1 MAMKRRDF
9 VLGSLAAPWL
19 ATCTSQN
26 FAKWSGL
33 QHALAGELLLPDDA
47 AFENARKLYNT
58 RFDDIRP
65 SAVARCNTAQDVRAC
80 LDFARRRGIP
90 VHLRSGGH
98 SYAGWS
104 SGPGLVIDVSRMNQV
119 RVDPASKLATIGAG
133 AKLID
138 VYDGLAAHGRALPG
152 GSCPTVGI
160 AGLALGGG
168 ISVLGRAYG
177 LTCDNLRQVEI
188 VTANGDILSCDA
200 QRHPDLFWA
209 CRGGGGGNFGVA
221 TSFQFQTHPL
231 RNITT
236 LTLDWDWAQASKVM
250 TSWQTWGPNAPDEA
264 WSYCRFSNRTGQAP
278 QVTVLIVFLGDEAG
292 LKPPL
297 ADLIGPVGT
306 EPRRTLETQDGMH
319 TMLALAGC
327 PTVSVSQCHLT
338 LDSQEGTL
346 GRSTYEAK
354 SAFFDKP
361 LSQDAIRKVMH
372 HIEGAQAVPELSNGG
387 IMFDAF
393 GGAIGRVSPADT
405 AFVHRGA
412 LFSSQ
417 FLAYWPQKA
426 DGAATAR
433 CRSWIRDFH
442 AAMLPDS
449 SGGAYVNYIDP
460 ALRDW
465 QRAYYGSNYD
475 RLVRVKAAYD
485 PDNLFSMPQG
495 IPVA

>member
-1 MAMKRRDF
+1 MKRRDF

-19 ATCTSQN
+19 AACASQN
-26 FAKWSGL
+26 GSAKWSSL
-33 QHALAGELLLPDDA
+33 QSDLEGDLLLPDDA
-47 AFENARKLYNT
+47 TFESHRKLYNT
-58 RFDDIRP
+58 RFDNIRP
-65 SAVARCNTAQDVRAC
+65 SAVARCKTAQDVRAC
-80 LDFARRRGIP
+80 LDFSRRSNIP

-104 SGPGLVIDVSRMNQV
+104 SGPGLVIDVSSMNQV
-119 RVDPASKLATIGAG
+119 RVDTASKIATIGAG

-138 VYDGLAAHGRALPG
+138 VYDGLAAHGRALPA

-160 AGLALGGG
+160 AGLTLGGG

-188 VTANGDILSCDA
+188 VTANGDILICDA

-209 CRGGGGGNFGVA
+209 CRGGGGGNFGIA

-231 RNITT
+231 RRITT
-236 LTLDWDWAQASKVM
+236 LTMDWDWALAPKVM
-250 TSWQTWGPNAPDEA
+250 KSWQAWGPNAPDEA
-264 WSYCRFSNRTGQAP
+264 WSYCRFSTRRGREP
-278 QVTVLIVFLGDEAG
+278 QVRILVVFVGDEAG
-292 LKPPL
+292 LEPLL
-297 ADLIGPVGT
+297 ADLIGPVGAQ
-306 EPRRTLETQDGMH
+306 PMRTLETQDGLH
-319 TMLALAGC
+319 AMLGLAGC
-327 PTVSVSQCHLT
+327 ETVTVSQCHLPR
-338 LDSQEGTL
+338 DSQDGTL

-354 SAFFDKP
+354 SAFFDKV
-361 LSQDAIRKVMH
+361 LSDDAIRRVMQ
-372 HIEGAQAVPELSNGG
+372 HIERAQAVPGLSSAG

-393 GGAIGRVSPADT
+393 GGAIGRVAPGET

-417 FLAYWPQKA
+417 FLAYWQENA
-426 DGAATAR
+426 DGAATAQ

-442 AAMLPDS
+442 ADMVRDS

-460 ALRDW
+460 DLRGW

-485 PDNLFSMPQG
+485 PDGLFKMPQG